1 MSRRRLHSLAASAAA
16 LGLILATTPAAA
28 RVASSTSG
36 SGDFLVLGTM
46 PGSFT
51 YEAIVDDAGAAKG
64 TFHYELIFQ
73 GQLADFDGEVTCVTF
88 DAATNRAWI
97 GGVVT
102 ANRSVHPS
110 YTTPRTQVGEDIWFR
125 VVDYGEGSSDP
136 DDRTTFVGFAGD
148 RDIPT
153 SAAYCALQPWVD
165 GDVSTWPVVEGNLQV
180 RP

>member
-1 MSRRRLHSLAASAAA
+1 MSRRRLHLLAAVSAA
-16 LGLILATTPAAA
+16 LGLIVATTPVTA
-28 RVASSTSG
+28 RIEASTTG
-36 SGDFLVLGTM
+36 SGTFLVAGTM
-46 PGSFT
+46 PGTF
-51 YEAIVDDAGAAKG
+51 AFDALVDDAGEAKG
-64 TFHYELIFQ
+64 SFQYELVFQ
-73 GQLADFDGEVTCVTF
+73 GQLADFDGAVTCVTF

-125 VVDYGEGSSDP
+125 VVDYGEGSAHP

-153 SAAYCALQPWVD
+153 SAEYCAQQPWVD

>member
-1 MSRRRLHSLAASAAA
+1 MSRRRLHLLAAISAA
-16 LGLILATTPAAA
+16 LGLILATTAVSARTAA
-28 RVASSTSG
+28 STTG
-36 SGDFLVLGTM
+36 SGTFLVGTM

-64 TFHYELIFQ
+64 SFHYELLFQ
-73 GQLADFDGEVTCVTF
+73 GQVVDFDGAVTCVTF

-125 VVDYGEGSSDP
+125 VVDYGEGSGYP

-153 SAAYCALQPWVD
+153 SAAYCAQQPWVD